1 MSLPAP
7 SLTLPPRFV
16 AEPFTRS
23 LSMSGLGLRETPVEV
38 SICARAILH
47 RGPLIVPEMT
57 QDARFTCNPLV
68 TGPPYVRFYARA
80 LLETPHGL
88 PLGTLCVLD
97 YQPRELNEQQQTAL
111 STLAAQVMAQLEL
124 RRMITERDAAVAASR
139 RAEQRQS
146 LLVRE
151 LHHRVRNALTTVQAL
166 VGASA
171 RSGGSV
177 DEFYRAFSGRIAS
190 LARTQTML
198 TEDYWQTAPFRV
210 ILEHELRPFMEVD
223 QTRFVLKGPPV
234 ELSADL
240 AVPVGMAVHE
250 LVQNARAHGALSV
263 ATGWIE
269 VRWDVRQAEAGRIFR
284 LEWLEHDGPVV
295 RKPERSGFGL
305 TLLERALPVQAKA
318 QTKLSYDP
326 KGLRFEM
333 EAQWVEQRLVPEY

>member
-1 MSLPAP
+1 VDGAGAAWNEGDRLAALRSYGVLDTAPEPAFDCLVQLAAQVCGTP
-7 SLTLPPRFV
+7 IAAINLIGDRRQWFK
-16 AEPFTRS
+16 AEV
-23 LSMSGLGLRETPVEV
+23 GLGLRETPVEV

-47 RGPLIVPEMT
+47 RGPLVVPEMT

-171 RSGGSV
+171 GRAEVSMNSTVPSRVGSPRSQ
-177 DEFYRAFSGRIAS
+177 E
-190 LARTQTML
+190 
-198 TEDYWQTAPFRV
+198 
-210 ILEHELRPFMEVD
+210 
-223 QTRFVLKGPPV
+223 
-234 ELSADL
+234 
-240 AVPVGMAVHE
+240 
-250 LVQNARAHGALSV
+250 
-263 ATGWIE
+263 
-269 VRWDVRQAEAGRIFR
+269 
-284 LEWLEHDGPVV
+284 
-295 RKPERSGFGL
+295 RK
-305 TLLERALPVQAKA
+305 QC
-318 QTKLSYDP
+318 
-326 KGLRFEM
+326 
-333 EAQWVEQRLVPEY
+333 